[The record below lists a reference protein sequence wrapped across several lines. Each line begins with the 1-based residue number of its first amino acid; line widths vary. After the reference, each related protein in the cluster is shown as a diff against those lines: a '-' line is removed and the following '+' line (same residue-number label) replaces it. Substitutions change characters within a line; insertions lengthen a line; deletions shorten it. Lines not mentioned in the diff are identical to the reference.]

1 MPAKK
6 GTSKSVQR
14 DTARDTAKKV
24 AAAKNSGTTASSAA
38 VNTSAKC
45 SVCCQAIVDGSDQ
58 ALFCEGDRCQSWMHR
73 YCAGVPANYFVSLSE
88 SSSPFF
94 CYSCVQ
100 AKHQHEITELKK
112 SLESLMHNVAVM
124 RDELVNVRQSNSSGV
139 ISLETKICN
148 LDERLC
154 ELKSKAQECNSTD
167 CCGMGFAGGG
177 KRVGGWNSGAIG
189 RAGMGRYGRGRDSG
203 VGDRVG
209 MGQSG
214 RDGVGGKGHQKTV
227 GSGMSRSDL
236 SRGGNGNG
244 VGGFDSGGARE
255 RNAFDANLG
264 TQRKR
269 VPVENARKIW
279 GTLRSATHSV
289 VSNVIK
295 RTLSEPLAVRLNIK
309 RKYRED
315 VRGIITKWWYVVRGT
330 KSDIELLE
338 RNWVKISMHTGWKLE
353 SVFCFEDKNTPTTDE
368 HIPSA
373 TSPTTTPTID
383 KFACSSGTD
392 GAVVNTTSNNASC
405 ELLSNSIV
413 QGNHSNDEA
422 QLMTRESCS
431 DSHAGLSNIRG
442 DDLPTND

>member
-6 GTSKSVQR
+6 GTSKSVQ
-14 DTARDTAKKV
+14 RDTAKKV

-58 ALFCEGDRCQSWMHR
+58 ALFCEGDRCQSWIHR

-124 RDELVNVRQSNSSGV
+124 RDELENVRQSNSSGV

-189 RAGMGRYGRGRDSG
+189 RN
-203 VGDRVG
+203 
-209 MGQSG
+209 
-214 RDGVGGKGHQKTV
+214 
-227 GSGMSRSDL
+227 GS
-236 SRGGNGNG
+236 
-244 VGGFDSGGARE
+244 V
-255 RNAFDANLG
+255 
-264 TQRKR
+264 
-269 VPVENARKIW
+269 W
-279 GTLRSATHSV
+279 
-289 VSNVIK
+289 
-295 RTLSEPLAVRLNIK
+295 
-309 RKYRED
+309 
-315 VRGIITKWWYVVRGT
+315 
-330 KSDIELLE
+330 
-338 RNWVKISMHTGWKLE
+338 
-353 SVFCFEDKNTPTTDE
+353 
-368 HIPSA
+368 
-373 TSPTTTPTID
+373 
-383 KFACSSGTD
+383 
-392 GAVVNTTSNNASC
+392 
-405 ELLSNSIV
+405 
-413 QGNHSNDEA
+413 
-422 QLMTRESCS
+422 
-431 DSHAGLSNIRG
+431 
-442 DDLPTND
+442 